1 MNFTEGEGY
10 SHVRALLYPAEFDY
24 NENKSSNDTI
34 ILKGVCHEHTC
45 DISRSQEQIRLR
57 RGW

>member
-34 ILKGVCHEHTC
+34 ILKGV
-45 DISRSQEQIRLR
+45 
-57 RGW
+57 